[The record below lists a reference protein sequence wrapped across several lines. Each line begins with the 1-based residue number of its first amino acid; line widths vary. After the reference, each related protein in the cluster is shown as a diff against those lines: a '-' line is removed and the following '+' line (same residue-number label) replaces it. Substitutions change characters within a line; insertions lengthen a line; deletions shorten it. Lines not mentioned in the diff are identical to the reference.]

1 MPNDGDHI
9 NVSVERLRETAS
21 SFQKASQ
28 DTTDLVNN
36 LTSTAKQ
43 LVNDMY
49 AELHHSPAALERL
62 CNRWYTA
69 TNSLSSA
76 LQEVAKNLNTA
87 ADNYQSADKN
97 GMPSK

>member
-9 NVSVERLRETAS
+9 NVSTERLRENAGY
-21 SFQKASQ
+21 FHKASQ
-28 DTTDLVNN
+28 DTSDLVNN
-36 LTSTAKQ
+36 LTTTASQ
-43 LVNDMY
+43 LINEMY

-69 TNSLSSA
+69 TNSLSAA
-76 LQEVAKNLNTA
+76 LQEVAQNLNTA
-87 ADNYQSADKN
+87 ADNYQNTDKN